1 MNSRKRI
8 ALNRGCLDWLY
19 TDYNHIMA
27 PHKAMSQ
34 EILPMALGVDKTR
47 RKMNSTSASQDKYPH
62 CSEKYVYSSI
72 RLFIFSQYINCHLA
86 TILSEKTLEIISW
99 LP

>member
-1 MNSRKRI
+1 MNSRKRMT
-8 ALNRGCLDWLY
+8 LNRGCLDWLY

-34 EILPMALGVDKTR
+34 EILPMALCVDTTR

-62 CSEKYVYSSI
+62 YK
-72 RLFIFSQYINCHLA
+72 N
-86 TILSEKTLEIISW
+86 ILPWNPKTLDMLMWHSCQRI
-99 LP
+99 PYCK